1 MKFKF
6 FIIIQIL
13 LFFYIKPNKQVD
25 PFSEIKITSKRAV
38 CQKDKNNKALFDF
51 TYIDDVLVIFADKSS
66 ARSEKLS
73 IKINTNK
80 VNQSKIKSN
89 TVNNE
94 SPNNLGN
101 IKKITLSKNIFLKS
115 ENRNIKSDKAK
126 IYPETKICKLSGN
139 IRIEQTKQ
147 NKKDIPI
154 ITECQNAI
162 LDLVTKQISFL
173 GNKNNPVS
181 TIIKLE
187 SHPVSKKVKS

>member
-6 FIIIQIL
+6 FIIMHTF
-13 LFFYIKPNKQVD
+13 LFFNIKPNKQID

-38 CQKDKNNKALFDF
+38 CQKDKNNKTLFDF
-51 TYIDDVLVIFADKSS
+51 TYIDNVLVVFADKSS
-66 ARSEKLS
+66 AKSDKLS

-94 SPNNLGN
+94 SLNNLGN
-101 IKKITLSKNIFLKS
+101 IKKITLSKNVFLKS
-115 ENRNIKSDKAK
+115 ENRKIKADKAK

-139 IRIEQTKQ
+139 IRIEQIKQ
-147 NKKDIPI
+147 NQKDIPI
-154 ITECQNAI
+154 ITECQNAVI
-162 LDLVTKQISFL
+162 DLITKKISFF
-173 GNKNNPVS
+173 GNKNKPIS